1 MCRHPVR
8 NAKFGS
14 NEDIGSLGDYPLEDN
29 ITFFTGPVEHRD
41 ALQLALPLIFM
52 GLEETVDPGP
62 TIDVDLNTR
71 LEDALG
77 VIKRFLKFDLEI
89 KIRLD

>member
-1 MCRHPVR
+1 
-8 NAKFGS
+8 
-14 NEDIGSLGDYPLEDN
+14 
-29 ITFFTGPVEHRD
+29 
-41 ALQLALPLIFM
+41 M